1 MIGKEACQKG
11 GSMRSKSLAERPKN
25 DQKLCAPAACTPHAP
40 GALSLVRADAQPA
53 RALKP
58 GLY

>member
-1 MIGKEACQKG
+1 
-11 GSMRSKSLAERPKN
+11 MRSKSMAERPKG
-25 DQKLCAPAACTPHAP
+25 DDKADIRIPIACAIPTP
-40 GALSLVRADAQPA
+40 GALSLVRAADAQPA